1 MTLRRMLKKRFAMGL
16 VILLLIAQYS
26 YGLGFMTD
34 AKAASIDSDQNII
47 TSVSMAVYGPDGQTV
62 TGDVYEQG
70 AEVKLN
76 YTWSLPDGHGYQAGD
91 TFTFQLPEQ
100 FKLYNDIGGALE
112 SDEGDFGTFTVSQA
126 THQVTLTFNEFIQS
140 HDNIHGT
147 LNISTR
153 FDKDV
158 IKGSTV
164 QQIYF
169 PVNGD
174 TQVVVVRFKPD
185 VASTIDKQGTADRY
199 NATSIHWSVDV
210 NKTLDSVYGASVS
223 DPIPSGLTLDP
234 VTVAVYQLDMQL
246 DGAVNQGILVDP
258 SQYELASGNGTLSLH
273 FKSSPITGAYRLM
286 YTTDITDLT
295 KSQFTNTATFSGTNL
310 NPVTASSTVKVLRA
324 PSLKKYDIGYDRITQ
339 TVTWKIEYNYN
350 YGFIPQSEAA
360 LTDLF
365 NNTQILVDGSVKVY
379 NVNVDA
385 NGTAS
390 VGSLLVPGTDYTLT
404 PASASGKTGFVLQFL
419 RDVTTPYD
427 IQYQTKPKERLFEA
441 KRIYNTVTS
450 GTYKAEYNKDIFP
463 VVITKTAD
471 AASAD
476 YVARTVNWKI
486 TLNED
491 SYPMSHVVVKD
502 VVPYGGL
509 TFLPDTLVVTD
520 AKGKKVPAS
529 AYTLDYDQPVQP
541 GKGFTLSFN
550 DTITGKYT
558 ISYKTKF
565 DFSALTGKDKF
576 YNTSYLYWDG
586 TTGYAIASFDP
597 RSEVKNNGFKTGE
610 YNAVS
615 KEITWSVG
623 GNYNGM
629 TLNSAIVVDK
639 IESPQKLVPG
649 SVKVKQ
655 MYLWSNGNTT
665 KMSELNVPYTVTIGD
680 DNILRVSF
688 QEPVN
693 YPFFIEFKTSLEGQL
708 IDSNKADNSASV
720 FDGDS
725 KVSGDLTA
733 SVTIPHGGD
742 YVSKS
747 GSQSGDKLN
756 WTININRGQSYVKD
770 AKITD
775 TGSPNQLLLADS
787 FHLYPTVVS
796 PDGTIAKSGPELVKG
811 TDYTLDIVTTDAGKQ
826 TFVLS
831 FLSDIRSAYILEY
844 QSLIA
849 ARSGEAV
856 TNKATLSG
864 NNVIEVTKETSTE
877 VIVGV
882 SSGSGTGIGSR
893 GTLTV
898 QKLDE
903 TDHLK
908 LLAGAEFN
916 LYRLNGDERLLI
928 GSKVTG
934 EDGKAVFNGLLAGS
948 YAIVETKAPEGYT
961 LDATEHAVS
970 LGAGATITL
979 PVTNKKLASP
989 EPSASPTPTPTPTPT
1004 PSAPEVTES
1013 PTPTP
1018 SASTEPSVS
1027 PSSAPSEDPSAGP
1040 SEVPASAPPAG
1051 ATATPTAA
1059 PTGVIPTAS
1068 PTPSTGGEVIIPD
1081 DTVPIGPAA
1090 SAVPS
1095 AVPSPSAVASP
1106 SPTVTPSE
1114 VPIIDEVPSGG
1125 VDIPDEDVPKGG
1137 PENPDKGSNPASG
1150 KLPKT
1155 GEGSSMPIYMGG
1167 LGLILIGLV
1176 LNRWLSRRRKS

>member
-1 MTLRRMLKKRFAMGL
+1 MLRKRFAMGL
-16 VILLLIAQYS
+16 VIMLLIAQYS

-34 AKAASIDSDQNII
+34 AKAAAIDSDTNII

-76 YTWSLPDGHGYQAGD
+76 YTWSLPDGHSYQAGD

-126 THQVTLTFNEFIQS
+126 THLVTMTFNEFIQS
-140 HDNIHGT
+140 HDNVHGT

-153 FDKDV
+153 FDKEV
-158 IKGSTV
+158 IKGSTT

-185 VASTIDKQGTADRY
+185 VASTIDKQGTADRF

-210 NKTLDSVYGASVS
+210 NKTIDSVYGASVS
-223 DPIPSGLTLDP
+223 DPIPSGLTIDP
-234 VTVAVYQLDMQL
+234 VTVAVYQLDVQL
-246 DGAVNQGILVDP
+246 DGTVNQGILVDP
-258 SQYELASGNGTLSLH
+258 SQYELNTQSGTLSVN
-273 FKSSPITGAYRLM
+273 FKASPITGAYRIL
-286 YTTDITDLT
+286 YSTEITDLT
-295 KSQFTNTATFSGTNL
+295 KTQFTNTATFSGTNL
-310 NPVTASSTVKVLRA
+310 SPVSSSSTVTVLRA

-350 YGFIPQSEAA
+350 YGFIPQSEAI

-365 NNTQILVDGSVKVY
+365 NNTQVLVDGSVKVY
-379 NVNVDA
+379 NVSVDA
-385 NGTAS
+385 SGNAS
-390 VGSLLVPGTDYTLT
+390 VGSLLTPGTDYTLA
-404 PASASGKTGFVLQFL
+404 PATANGKTGFVLQFL

-427 IQYQTKPKERLFEA
+427 VQYQTKPKERLFEA

-450 GTYKAEYNKDIFP
+450 GTYKAEFNKDIFP

-471 AASAD
+471 AANAD

-509 TFLPDTLVVTD
+509 TFLPDTLVVLD

-529 AYTLDYDQPVQP
+529 AYTLDYTQPVQP
-541 GKGFTLSFN
+541 GEGFTLSFN

-558 ISYKTKF
+558 IFYKTKF
-565 DFSALTGKDKF
+565 DYSALSGKEKF

-597 RSEVKNNGFKTGE
+597 RSEVKNNGFKSGE

-629 TLNSAIVVDK
+629 TLNNAVVVDK
-639 IESPQKLVPG
+639 IQSPQKLVPG

-655 MYLWSNGNTT
+655 MYLWPNGNTT
-665 KMSELNVPYTVTIGD
+665 KMSELNVPYTVTISD
-680 DNILRVSF
+680 DNVLRVSF
-688 QEPVN
+688 PEPVN
-693 YPFFIEFKTSLEGQL
+693 YPFFVEFKTSLEGQL
-708 IDSNKADNSASV
+708 IDSDKANNTASV
-720 FDGDS
+720 FDGNS

-742 YVSKS
+742 YISKS

-770 AKITD
+770 AKISD

-787 FHLYPTVVS
+787 FHLYPTVVTA
-796 PDGTIAKSGPELVKG
+796 DGTISKSGPELVKG
-811 TDYTLDIVTTDAGKQ
+811 TDYNLDIVTSDTGKQ

-831 FLSDIRSAYILEY
+831 FLSDIRSAYVLEY

-849 ARSGEAV
+849 ARSGETV

-864 NNVIEVTKETSTE
+864 NNVVEVTKETSAE

-882 SSGSGTGIGSR
+882 SSGSGTGNGSR
-893 GTLTV
+893 SLLTV

-928 GSKVTG
+928 GSKVTD
-934 EDGKAVFNGLLAGS
+934 EDGKAVFNGLLSGS
-948 YAIVETKAPEGYT
+948 YVLVETQAPEGYT
-961 LDATEHAVS
+961 LDSTEHAVS
-970 LGAGATITL
+970 LGAGAAITL
-979 PVTNKKLASP
+979 PVTNKKLESP
-989 EPSASPTPTPTPTPT
+989 EPSATPTPTPT
-1004 PSAPEVTES
+1004 PSASAVTIS

-1018 SASTEPSVS
+1018 SASVSPSEV
-1027 PSSAPSEDPSAGP
+1027 PSSAPSENPSAAP
-1040 SEVPASAPPAG
+1040 SEAPFSAPPAG

-1059 PTGVIPTAS
+1059 PSSVIPSAS

-1081 DTVPIGPAA
+1081 ENVPIGPAV
-1090 SAVPS
+1090 STGPS
-1095 AVPSPSAVASP
+1095 AVPSPTPAA
-1106 SPTVTPSE
+1106 TPSE
-1114 VPIIDEVPSGG
+1114 VPIVDEVPSGG
-1125 VDIPDEDVPKGG
+1125 VEIPDEDVPKGG
-1137 PENPDKGSNPASG
+1137 PEDPDAGSNPVSG

-1155 GEGSSMPIYMGG
+1155 GESSSMPIYMGG